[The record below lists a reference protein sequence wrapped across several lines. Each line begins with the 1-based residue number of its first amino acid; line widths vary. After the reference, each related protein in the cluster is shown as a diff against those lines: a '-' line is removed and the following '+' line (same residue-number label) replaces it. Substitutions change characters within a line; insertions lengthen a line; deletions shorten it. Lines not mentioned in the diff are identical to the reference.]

1 MKQTKLNNGVTMPL
15 QGYGVFQITDET
27 ICKAGVK
34 AALAAGYRLIDTA
47 ACYGNERAVGAAIRE
62 SGIPREEIFIS
73 SKVWIQ
79 DAGYEK
85 TKASFTKTLENL
97 GTDYLDLYLIH
108 MPYGDYHCAW
118 HAMEE
123 LYKAGK
129 IRAIGD
135 FELTADDLA
144 KIHHIDRYKPLILD
158 IASIDEVHRL
168 HGITFEQ

>member
-1 MKQTKLNNGVTMPL
+1 
-15 QGYGVFQITDET
+15 
-27 ICKAGVK
+27 
-34 AALAAGYRLIDTA
+34 
-47 ACYGNERAVGAAIRE
+47 
-62 SGIPREEIFIS
+62 
-73 SKVWIQ
+73 
-79 DAGYEK
+79 
-85 TKASFTKTLENL
+85 
-97 GTDYLDLYLIH
+97 
-108 MPYGDYHCAW
+108 
-118 HAMEE
+118 MEE

>member
-1 MKQTKLNNGVTMPL
+1 
-15 QGYGVFQITDET
+15 
-27 ICKAGVK
+27 
-34 AALAAGYRLIDTA
+34 
-47 ACYGNERAVGAAIRE
+47 
-62 SGIPREEIFIS
+62 
-73 SKVWIQ
+73 
-79 DAGYEK
+79 
-85 TKASFTKTLENL
+85 
-97 GTDYLDLYLIH
+97 

-118 HAMEE
+118 RAMEE